1 MTRTRRRT
9 AITIVGASV
18 LVAACGSSAE
28 DAASDAA
35 EDGAAVED
43 EGVQADTTEPTDP
56 AAAPVTTPPP
66 PPSTSDEQA
75 TTTTAPPPATTAA
88 PAPVDTVD
96 TVDLGPAPGCRRLT
110 DFDAGLGDWLVVND
124 GVMGGRSEGF
134 VDVDASLMRF
144 DGTIVTAGGGFT
156 SVRRRLDGGELS
168 GTTRVEMRIRSD
180 DRRYAVILESDE
192 RVDGRAVS
200 YRAELDPLVIDDD
213 GFAVVSAVYAD
224 MDTSIF
230 GFRVEA
236 APFDAEAGREIGIII
251 SDGIDGDFT
260 LDVDWVDVC
269 AD

>member
-1 MTRTRRRT
+1 M
-9 AITIVGASV
+9 
-18 LVAACGSSAE
+18 
-28 DAASDAA
+28 
-35 EDGAAVED
+35 
-43 EGVQADTTEPTDP
+43 
-56 AAAPVTTPPP
+56 
-66 PPSTSDEQA
+66 

-88 PAPVDTVD
+88 SAPVD

-110 DFDAGLGDWLVVND
+110 DFDADLGDWLIVND

-134 VDVDASLMRF
+134 VDVDASVMRF

-168 GTTRVEMRIRSD
+168 GTTRVEMRIRAD

-192 RVDGRAVS
+192 RVDGRSVS
-200 YRAELDPLVIDDD
+200 YRAQLDPLVIDDD
-213 GFAVVSAVYAD
+213 GFAVVSAAYAD